1 MELNVIGMVLV
12 LVLLAVATGVLLYVD
27 GRSVQRAMKAF
38 MALLLQMVVVGAGA
52 WAVYRYDSVWIG
64 LLWLVV
70 MLALASLWCMMKS
83 GLKRRNMLVPMAG
96 AVMGSSVVMGGAT
109 LLCVGGRMLVPV
121 TGVLL
126 GYLLTSVVQMAQTYD
141 SSLRHTEEHRRYL
154 IANGAT
160 LLESVMPSVR
170 RALRASVQAQLKQ
183 MASPLVVAMPLLFCG
198 MLMGGAQ
205 PLLSLA
211 VTLLLMA
218 AAFAASVFSAV
229 LFLVLAERFSSLS
242 K

>member
-1 MELNVIGMVLV
+1 
-12 LVLLAVATGVLLYVD
+12 
-27 GRSVQRAMKAF
+27 
-38 MALLLQMVVVGAGA
+38 
-52 WAVYRYDSVWIG
+52 
-64 LLWLVV
+64 
-70 MLALASLWCMMKS
+70 
-83 GLKRRNMLVPMAG
+83 
-96 AVMGSSVVMGGAT
+96 
-109 LLCVGGRMLVPV
+109 MLVPV

-218 AAFAASVFSAV
+218 AAFGASVFSAV